1 MKETFLFLLL
11 LKFLPVLLLESFRF
25 EDEKECKFKFNLQFL
40 ARSQKE
46 KVTAES
52 FILLLFTK
60 KASMVIY
67 AEGS

>member
-11 LKFLPVLLLESFRF
+11 LKLLLLLESFRF

-40 ARSQKE
+40 ARSQNK

>member
-11 LKFLPVLLLESFRF
+11 LKLLPVLLLESFRF

-40 ARSQKE
+40 AGSQKK

-52 FILLLFTK
+52 FILVLFTK

>member
-11 LKFLPVLLLESFRF
+11 LKLLPVLLLESFRF

-40 ARSQKE
+40 ARSQKK

>member
-11 LKFLPVLLLESFRF
+11 LKLLPVLLLESFRF

-40 ARSQKE
+40 AHSQKK

>member
-11 LKFLPVLLLESFRF
+11 LKSLLLLESFRF

-40 ARSQKE
+40 ARSQKK